1 MPNSNNAITITA
13 SAGERGPEGYNGDP
27 GIVGSTGPVGN
38 TGANGGDS
46 YTKTEITFRDEQA
59 PYIRTDINEGR
70 KTIGYVI
77 FSPINGI
84 TPSSVKVIMAGQY
97 ADASVSIYNNSGIPV
112 ASGTLSLSNDMQVFN
127 IPIVGTFPQID
138 ELLEITVE
146 IKLKTGYPSG
156 AYALGAIS
164 YFEIT

>member
-1 MPNSNNAITITA
+1 
-13 SAGERGPEGYNGDP
+13 
-27 GIVGSTGPVGN
+27 
-38 TGANGGDS
+38 
-46 YTKTEITFRDEQA
+46 
-59 PYIRTDINEGR
+59 
-70 KTIGYVI
+70 
-77 FSPINGI
+77 
-84 TPSSVKVIMAGQY
+84 MAGQY

-112 ASGTLSLSNDMQVFN
+112 ASGTLSLSNDMQVFT

-146 IKLKTGYPSG
+146 IKLKPGYPSG